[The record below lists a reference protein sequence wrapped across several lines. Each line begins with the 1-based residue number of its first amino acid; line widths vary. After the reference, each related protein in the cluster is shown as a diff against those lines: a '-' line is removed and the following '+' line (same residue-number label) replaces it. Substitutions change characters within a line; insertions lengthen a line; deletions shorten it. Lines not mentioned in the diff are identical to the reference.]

1 MNINKAITILNERPR
16 LIVIINFLLI
26 AVILVAGYQSLKATE
41 EATFNEFNQRQLV
54 MARGA
59 VGGIELYFRNLSEA
73 MHAMARMDGVL
84 GFDEITTRHVL
95 ALEIH
100 ELERLGVTDIG
111 VLDADGVLRFSAR
124 APHLEGSDFSQR
136 RYYLEAKEM
145 NSAEN
150 YMIQFIDS
158 KPVEADQ
165 AGMVLVVPMFA
176 VRAEKNQP
184 SAFGRFAGVTFCSLD
199 LDYLI
204 DKLVAPVKPTGGGH
218 AFLIDEESKVLWE
231 PDSSFFRKNL
241 LQEAEGFPSFQQ
253 ILERMTAGE
262 TGTAQY
268 SYYQF
273 DYSTGRYSQDK
284 EEKLMA
290 YMPAR
295 LGAQQWALGLWAPK
309 KDATRLIRSAYVK
322 HLLLVALVTISILL
336 GCSYALA
343 MSFRYNK
350 TLEGNVEVKTREFQE
365 SHRRLLTVMD
375 SMDAAVYVADVETY
389 EILYGNKYVRDLYG
403 EVVGK
408 TCWQVLQEGQSGP
421 CDFCAKDRVLTP
433 DGEPAGVNVR
443 EYQKEATGT
452 WYEVRN
458 RAIRWV
464 DGRTVVLQIAAD
476 VTDRKQTERDLE
488 RAHSEM
494 ETFCSLLKQIS
505 SQRTLNGVGALLM
518 KAVQNIVGSQY
529 TLLHIFNSERN
540 LVFTLT
546 EAGISTVEEPELISA
561 AQSILE
567 GLDGMT
573 IAPENKFNPP
583 LVPDFF
589 PSGRQTIIPL
599 QSRNQ
604 LEGAFVIACQADCLC
619 DEKAL
624 EMVSL
629 VLDYASE
636 TIAKAVS
643 YEEEIR
649 DLEKRVEST
658 AEFSGLIGKDF
669 KMQVIYKLIEDI
681 APTDATV
688 LIEGESGTGK
698 EVVARAIH
706 RRSPRHNKPF
716 VVINCSAYPATLL
729 ESELFGHER
738 GAFTGAIRQK
748 IGRFEQAHG
757 GTVFLDEIGEIAPS
771 AQIKLLRVIQSH
783 RFERLGGEKTLSVDV
798 RLIAATNK
806 DLLQEVKDGHFRED
820 LYYRLNVI
828 PINLPELKER
838 PNDIPLLARHFLGRF
853 AKEQNKEI
861 QGFTSEAMRLLL
873 DYNWPGNVRELEN
886 SIEHATV
893 LAKGDRVE
901 ASDLPAI
908 VQTQGAHTLG
918 DRLPTIEEHERNLL
932 LETLEQCGWV
942 KKEAAQHLGISR
954 TALYDKLKRYQITKP
969 TTH

>member
-1 MNINKAITILNERPR
+1 MNISKTITVLNERPW
-16 LIVIINFLLI
+16 LIAIISFLLV
-26 AVILVAGYQSLKATE
+26 AVILIAGYQSFKATE
-41 EATFNEFNQRQLV
+41 QATFKEFNQRQLV

-100 ELERLGVTDIG
+100 ELERLGVKDIG

-136 RYYLEAKEM
+136 SYYLEAKEM
-145 NSAEN
+145 KSAEN
-150 YMIQFIDS
+150 YVIQLIDS
-158 KPVEADQ
+158 KPVEAGQ
-165 AGMVLVVPMFA
+165 AGMVVVVPMFA
-176 VRAEKNQP
+176 ARADKNQP
-184 SAFGRFAGVTFCSLD
+184 SALGRFAGVTFCSLD

-204 DKLVAPVKPTGGGH
+204 DKLVAPVKPTGGGY
-218 AFLIDEESKVLWE
+218 AFLIDDESKVLWE
-231 PDSSFFRKNL
+231 PDNSLFRKNL

-253 ILERMTAGE
+253 ILERMIAGD

-268 SYYQF
+268 SYYRF

-309 KDATRLIRSAYVK
+309 KDATRLIRSAYAK

-350 TLEGNVEVKTREFQE
+350 TLEGNVEVKTKEFQE

-408 TCWQVLQEGQSGP
+408 TCWQVLQDGQSGP
-421 CDFCAKDRVLTP
+421 CDFCAKDRLLTS

-443 EYQKEATGT
+443 EYQKEDTGT

-476 VTDRKQTERDLE
+476 VTDRKQTEKDLE

-494 ETFCSLLKQIS
+494 ETFCSLLKQIG
-505 SQRTLNGVGALLM
+505 SQRTLNGVAALLM

-546 EAGISTVEEPELISA
+546 EAGISTVEELELISA
-561 AQSILE
+561 IQTILE
-567 GLDGMT
+567 SLDGMT

-589 PSGRQTIIPL
+589 PAGRQTIIPL

-604 LEGAFVIACQADCLC
+604 LDGAFVIACQVDCLC
-619 DEKAL
+619 GEKAL
-624 EMVSL
+624 EMVAL

-688 LIEGESGTGK
+688 LIEGESGSGK

-706 RRSPRHNKPF
+706 RRSPRHSKPF

-729 ESELFGHER
+729 ESELFGHEK
-738 GAFTGAIRQK
+738 GAFTGAIRKK

-798 RLIAATNK
+798 RIIAATNK

-828 PINLPELKER
+828 PINLPALKER

-853 AKEQNKEI
+853 AKEQDKEI

-873 DYNWPGNVRELEN
+873 DYDWPGNVRELEN

-901 ASDLPAI
+901 ALDLPAT
-908 VQTQGAHTLG
+908 VQTKGAHTLG

>member
-1 MNINKAITILNERPR
+1 MSINRAITVLNERPWF
-16 LIVIINFLLI
+16 IAISGVLLV
-26 AVILVAGYQSLKATE
+26 AVILLLGHQSFKATE
-41 EATFNEFNQRQLV
+41 QATFNEFNRRQLV

-59 VGGIELYFRNLSEA
+59 VGGIELYFRTLSEA
-73 MHAMARMDGVL
+73 MHAMARMDGVVR
-84 GFDEITTRHVL
+84 FDEITTRHVL

-100 ELERLGVTDIG
+100 ELERLGVKDIG
-111 VLDADGVLRFSAR
+111 LLDAHGVLRFSAR
-124 APHLEGSDFSQR
+124 APHLEGGDLSQR
-136 RYYLEAKEM
+136 SYYLEAKEM
-145 NSAEN
+145 TSAEN

-158 KPVEADQ
+158 RPVETGQ
-165 AGMVLVVPMFA
+165 AGMVVAVPMFA
-176 VRAEKNQP
+176 AQADKGHP
-184 SAFGRFAGVTFCSLD
+184 SSFGRFAGVTFCSLD

-204 DKLVAPVKPTGGGH
+204 DKLVAPVKSTEGGH
-218 AFLIDEESKVLWE
+218 AFLIDNESKVLWE
-231 PDSSFFRKNL
+231 PDSSLFRKNF
-241 LQEAEGFPSFQQ
+241 LQEVEGFPSFQQ
-253 ILERMTAGE
+253 ILERMTAGD

-268 SYYQF
+268 SYYRF
-273 DYSTGRYSQDK
+273 DYSTGKYSQDK

-295 LGAQQWALGLWAPK
+295 LGAQLWALGLWAPK

-322 HLLLVALVTISILL
+322 HLLLVALVSISILL

-350 TLEGNVEVKTREFQE
+350 TLEGNVEIKTREFQE

-375 SMDAAVYVADVETY
+375 SLDAAVYVADVETY

-403 EVVGK
+403 EVVGR
-408 TCWQVLQEGQSGP
+408 TCWQVLQDGQSGP
-421 CDFCAKDRVLTP
+421 CDFCTKERLLTP

-443 EYQKEATGT
+443 EVQKKVTGK
-452 WYEVRN
+452 WYEVRD

-464 DGRTVVLQIAAD
+464 DGRKVVLQIAAD
-476 VTDRKQTERDLE
+476 VTERKQTEKDLE

-494 ETFCSLLKQIS
+494 ETFCSILKQIG
-505 SQRTLNGVGALLM
+505 SQRTLNGVAALLM

-540 LVFTLT
+540 LVFTLM
-546 EAGISTVEEPELISA
+546 EAGISTIEDPELISA
-561 AQSILE
+561 AQTILE
-567 GLDGMT
+567 GMDGMT
-573 IAPENKFNPP
+573 VAPKNKFNPP
-583 LVPDFF
+583 LVPDYF
-589 PSGRQTIIPL
+589 PTGRQTIIPL
-599 QSRNQ
+599 LPRNQ
-604 LEGAFVIACQADCLC
+604 LEGAFVIACQSDCLC

-636 TIAKAVS
+636 TITKAVS

-698 EVVARAIH
+698 ELVARAIH

-729 ESELFGHER
+729 ESELFGHEK

-783 RFERLGGEKTLSVDV
+783 RFERLGGEKTLAVDV
-798 RLIAATNK
+798 RIVAATNK

-828 PINLPELKER
+828 PINLPPLKER
-838 PNDIPLLARHFLGRF
+838 PNDVPLLARYFLSRF
-853 AKEQNKEI
+853 AKEQDKEI
-861 QGFTSEAMRLLL
+861 QGFISEAMRLLL
-873 DYNWPGNVRELEN
+873 DYTWPGNVRELEN

-893 LAKGDRVE
+893 LAKGGRIE

-908 VQTQGAHTLG
+908 VQTQTGHTLT
-918 DRLPTIEEHERNLL
+918 DRLPTIEEQERNLL

-954 TALYDKLKRYQITKP
+954 TALYDKLKRYQISKP

>member
-1 MNINKAITILNERPR
+1 MNINKIITALNERPR
-16 LIVIINFLLI
+16 LIVIINLL
-26 AVILVAGYQSLKATE
+26 LVAGVLIAGYQSFKATE
-41 EATFNEFNQRQLV
+41 QATFKEFNRRQLV

-59 VGGIELYFRNLSEA
+59 VGGIELYFRNLAEA

-84 GFDEITTRHVL
+84 GFDEITNRHVL

-100 ELERLGVTDIG
+100 ELERLGVKDIG
-111 VLDADGVLRFSAR
+111 VLDANGVLRFSAR
-124 APHLEGSDFSQR
+124 APHSEGDDLSQR
-136 RYYLEAKEM
+136 RYYLETKEM
-145 NSAEN
+145 TSSEN
-150 YMIQFIDS
+150 YLIQFIES
-158 KPVEADQ
+158 KPVAKGQE
-165 AGMVLVVPMFA
+165 GMVVAVPMFGA
-176 VRAEKNQP
+176 QP
-184 SAFGRFAGVTFCSLD
+184 DKSHPSSSGRFAGVAFCSLD

-204 DKLVAPVKPTGGGH
+204 DKLVAPVKSTGGGH
-218 AFLIDEESKVLWE
+218 AFLIDDGSKVLWE
-231 PDSSFFRKNL
+231 PDSSLFRKNL
-241 LQEAEGFPSFQQ
+241 LQEVEGFPSFQR
-253 ILERMTAGE
+253 ILERMTAGD

-268 SYYQF
+268 SYYRF
-273 DYSTGRYSQDK
+273 DYSTGKYSKDR

-290 YMPAR
+290 YMPIR
-295 LGAQQWALGLWAPK
+295 LGTQLWALGVWAPK
-309 KDATRLIRSAYVK
+309 KDATRLIRSAFVK

-350 TLEGNVEVKTREFQE
+350 TLEGNVEVKTKEFQE

-375 SMDAAVYVADVETY
+375 SLGAAVYVADVETY
-389 EILYGNKYVRDLYG
+389 EILYGNKYVRDLFG
-403 EVVGK
+403 DVVGK
-408 TCWQVLQEGQSGP
+408 ICWQVLQEGQSGP
-421 CDFCAKDRVLTP
+421 CDFCTKERLLTP

-443 EYQKEATGT
+443 EFQKKDTGK
-452 WYEVRN
+452 WYEVRD

-476 VTDRKQTERDLE
+476 VTDRKQAEKDLQ

-494 ETFCSLLKQIS
+494 ETFCSILKQIG
-505 SQRTLNGVGALLM
+505 SQRTLNGVAALLM

-529 TLLHIFNSERN
+529 MLLHVFNSERN
-540 LVFTLT
+540 MVFTLM
-546 EAGISTVEEPELISA
+546 EAGISTIEDPELITA
-561 AQSILE
+561 AQTILE

-573 IAPENKFNPP
+573 VAPKNKFNPP
-583 LVPDFF
+583 LIPDYF
-589 PSGRQTIIPL
+589 PTGRQTIIPL
-599 QSRNQ
+599 QPRNQ
-604 LEGAFVIACQADCLC
+604 LEGAVVIACQTGCLC

-629 VLDYASE
+629 VLEYASE
-636 TIAKAVS
+636 TIRKAVS

-706 RRSPRHNKPF
+706 RRNPRRNKPF

-729 ESELFGHER
+729 ESELFGHEK

-771 AQIKLLRVIQSH
+771 AQIKLLRVIQSQ
-783 RFERLGGEKTLSVDV
+783 RFERLGGEKTLAVDV
-798 RLIAATNK
+798 RILAATNK
-806 DLLQEVKDGHFRED
+806 DLLQEVQHGHFRED

-828 PINLPELKER
+828 PIHLPPLRER
-838 PNDIPLLARHFLGRF
+838 RNDTLLLARHFLSRF
-853 AKEQNKEI
+853 AKEQDKEI

-893 LAKGDRVE
+893 LAKGGRIE
-901 ASDLPAI
+901 ASDLPAM
-908 VQTQGAHTLG
+908 VQTQAGHTLT
-918 DRLPTIEEHERNLL
+918 DKLPTIEEHEKNLL

>member
-1 MNINKAITILNERPR
+1 MSVNKVITILNERPR
-16 LIVIINFLLI
+16 LIVIINLLLV

-59 VGGIELYFRNLSEA
+59 VGGIELYFRTLSEA
-73 MHAMARMDGVL
+73 MHAMARMDGVV

-100 ELERLGVTDIG
+100 ELERLGVKDIG

-124 APHLEGSDFSQR
+124 APHLEGGDFSQQS
-136 RYYLEAKEM
+136 YYLRAKEM
-145 NSAEN
+145 NSVEN
-150 YMIQFIDS
+150 YMIQLIDS
-158 KPVEADQ
+158 KPFETAQ
-165 AGMVLVVPMFA
+165 AGMVVAVPMFTA
-176 VRAEKNQP
+176 RGNKSQP
-184 SAFGRFAGVTFCSLD
+184 SSLVRFAGVTFCSLD

-218 AFLIDEESKVLWE
+218 AFLIDDESKVLWE
-231 PDSSFFRKNL
+231 PDSSLFRKNL
-241 LQEAEGFPSFQQ
+241 VKEAEGFPSFRQ

-268 SYYQF
+268 SYYRF

-309 KDATRLIRSAYVK
+309 KDATKLIRSAYVK
-322 HLLLVALVTISILL
+322 HLLLIAFVTIAILL

-343 MSFRYNK
+343 LSFRYNK

-375 SMDAAVYVADVETY
+375 SLDAAVYVADVETY

-403 EVVGK
+403 EVVGE
-408 TCWQVLQEGQSGP
+408 TCWQVLQDGQSGP
-421 CDFCAKDRVLTP
+421 CNFCTKERLLTP

-443 EYQKEATGT
+443 EYRKEDTGT

-476 VTDRKQTERDLE
+476 VTDRKQTEKDLE

-494 ETFCSLLKQIS
+494 ATFCSLLKQIG
-505 SQRTLNGVGALLM
+505 SQRTLNGVAALLM

-546 EAGISTVEEPELISA
+546 EAGISTVEEPELIST
-561 AQSILE
+561 AQTILE
-567 GLDGMT
+567 GVDGMT
-573 IAPENKFNPP
+573 ISPDNKFNPP

-589 PSGRQTIIPL
+589 PTGRQTIIPL
-599 QSRNQ
+599 QPRNQ
-604 LEGAFVIACQADCLC
+604 LEGACVIACQSDCLC

-629 VLDYASE
+629 VLDYAAE
-636 TIAKAVS
+636 TIAKAVA

-649 DLEKRVEST
+649 DLEKRVENT

-729 ESELFGHER
+729 ESELFGHEK

-783 RFERLGGEKTLSVDV
+783 RFERLGGEKTLAVDV
-798 RLIAATNK
+798 RIIAATNK

-838 PNDIPLLARHFLGRF
+838 PNDIPLLARHFLSRF
-853 AKEQNKEI
+853 AKEQDKEI
-861 QGFTSEAMRLLL
+861 KGFTSEAMRLLL

-893 LAKGDRVE
+893 LAKGDRIE
-901 ASDLPAI
+901 TSDLPAI
-908 VQTQGAHTLG
+908 VQTEGGRTLT
-918 DRLPTIEEHERNLL
+918 DKLPTIEEHERNLL

-954 TALYDKLKRYQITKP
+954 TALYDKLKRYQISKP

>member
-1 MNINKAITILNERPR
+1 MSVNKVITILNERPR
-16 LIVIINFLLI
+16 LIVIINLLLVT
-26 AVILVAGYQSLKATE
+26 VIFVAGYQSLKATE

-59 VGGIELYFRNLSEA
+59 VGGIELYFRTLSEA
-73 MHAMARMDGVL
+73 MHAMARMDGVV

-100 ELERLGVTDIG
+100 ELERLGVKDIG

-124 APHLEGSDFSQR
+124 APHLEGGDFSQQS
-136 RYYLEAKEM
+136 YYLRAKEM
-145 NSAEN
+145 NSVEN
-150 YMIQFIDS
+150 YMIQLIDS
-158 KPVEADQ
+158 KPFETAQ
-165 AGMVLVVPMFA
+165 AGMVVAVPMFTA
-176 VRAEKNQP
+176 RGNKSQP
-184 SAFGRFAGVTFCSLD
+184 SSLVRFAGVTFCSLD

-218 AFLIDEESKVLWE
+218 AFLIDDESKVLWE
-231 PDSSFFRKNL
+231 PDSSLFRKNL
-241 LQEAEGFPSFQQ
+241 VKEAEGFPSFRQ

-268 SYYQF
+268 SYYRF

-309 KDATRLIRSAYVK
+309 KDATKLIRSAYVK
-322 HLLLVALVTISILL
+322 HLLLIAFVTIAILL

-343 MSFRYNK
+343 LSFRYNK

-375 SMDAAVYVADVETY
+375 SLDAAVYVADVETY

-403 EVVGK
+403 EVVGE
-408 TCWQVLQEGQSGP
+408 TCWQVLQDGQSGP
-421 CDFCAKDRVLTP
+421 CNFCTKERLLTP

-443 EYQKEATGT
+443 EYRKEDTGT

-476 VTDRKQTERDLE
+476 VTDRKQTEKDLE

-494 ETFCSLLKQIS
+494 ATFCSLLKQIG
-505 SQRTLNGVGALLM
+505 SQRTLNGVAALLM

-546 EAGISTVEEPELISA
+546 EAGISTVEEPELIST
-561 AQSILE
+561 AQTILE
-567 GLDGMT
+567 GVDGMT
-573 IAPENKFNPP
+573 ISPDNKFNPP

-589 PSGRQTIIPL
+589 PTGRQTIIPL
-599 QSRNQ
+599 QPRNQ
-604 LEGAFVIACQADCLC
+604 LEGACVIACQSDCLC

-629 VLDYASE
+629 VLDYAAE
-636 TIAKAVS
+636 TIAKAVA

-649 DLEKRVEST
+649 DLEKRVENT

-729 ESELFGHER
+729 ESELFGHEK

-783 RFERLGGEKTLSVDV
+783 RFERLGGEKTLAVDV
-798 RLIAATNK
+798 RIIAATNK

-838 PNDIPLLARHFLGRF
+838 PNDIPLLARHFLSRF
-853 AKEQNKEI
+853 AKEQDKEI
-861 QGFTSEAMRLLL
+861 KGFTSEAMRLLL

-893 LAKGDRVE
+893 LAKGDRIE
-901 ASDLPAI
+901 TSDLPAI
-908 VQTQGAHTLG
+908 VQTEGGRTLT
-918 DRLPTIEEHERNLL
+918 DKLPTIEEHERNLL

-954 TALYDKLKRYQITKP
+954 TALYDKLKRYQISKP

>member
-1 MNINKAITILNERPR
+1 
-16 LIVIINFLLI
+16 
-26 AVILVAGYQSLKATE
+26 
-41 EATFNEFNQRQLV
+41 
-54 MARGA
+54 
-59 VGGIELYFRNLSEA
+59 
-73 MHAMARMDGVL
+73 
-84 GFDEITTRHVL
+84 
-95 ALEIH
+95 
-100 ELERLGVTDIG
+100 
-111 VLDADGVLRFSAR
+111 
-124 APHLEGSDFSQR
+124 
-136 RYYLEAKEM
+136 
-145 NSAEN
+145 
-150 YMIQFIDS
+150 
-158 KPVEADQ
+158 
-165 AGMVLVVPMFA
+165 
-176 VRAEKNQP
+176 
-184 SAFGRFAGVTFCSLD
+184 
-199 LDYLI
+199 
-204 DKLVAPVKPTGGGH
+204 
-218 AFLIDEESKVLWE
+218 
-231 PDSSFFRKNL
+231 
-241 LQEAEGFPSFQQ
+241 
-253 ILERMTAGE
+253 
-262 TGTAQY
+262 
-268 SYYQF
+268 
-273 DYSTGRYSQDK
+273 
-284 EEKLMA
+284 
-290 YMPAR
+290 
-295 LGAQQWALGLWAPK
+295 
-309 KDATRLIRSAYVK
+309 
-322 HLLLVALVTISILL
+322 
-336 GCSYALA
+336 
-343 MSFRYNK
+343 
-350 TLEGNVEVKTREFQE
+350 
-365 SHRRLLTVMD
+365 MD

-403 EVVGK
+403 EVVGN
-408 TCWQVLQEGQSGP
+408 TCWQVLQDGQSGP
-421 CDFCAKDRVLTP
+421 CAFCTKERLLTP

-443 EYQKEATGT
+443 EFQKKDTGK

-476 VTDRKQTERDLE
+476 VTDRKQTEKDLE

-494 ETFCSLLKQIS
+494 QTFCSILKQIGT
-505 SQRTLNGVGALLM
+505 QRTLNGVAVLLM

-540 LVFTLT
+540 LVFTLM
-546 EAGISTVEEPELISA
+546 EAGISTIEDPAMIA
-561 AQSILE
+561 RAQTVLE

-589 PSGRQTIIPL
+589 PTGRQTIMPL
-599 QSRNQ
+599 QPRNQ
-604 LEGAFVIACQADCLC
+604 LEGAFVIACQSDCLC

-636 TIAKAVS
+636 TIARAVS

-783 RFERLGGEKTLSVDV
+783 RFERLGGEKTLAVDV
-798 RLIAATNK
+798 RIIAATNK

-838 PNDIPLLARHFLGRF
+838 PNDIPLLARYFLSRF
-853 AKEQNKEI
+853 AKEQDKEI

-873 DYNWPGNVRELEN
+873 DYDWPGNVRELEN

-893 LAKGDRVE
+893 LAKGDRIE
-901 ASDLPAI
+901 ATDLPAI
-908 VQTQGAHTLG
+908 VQTQAGRTLT
-918 DRLPTIEEHERNLL
+918 DKLPTIEEHERNLL

-954 TALYDKLKRYQITKP
+954 TALYDKLKRYQISKP

>member
-1 MNINKAITILNERPR
+1 
-16 LIVIINFLLI
+16 
-26 AVILVAGYQSLKATE
+26 
-41 EATFNEFNQRQLV
+41 
-54 MARGA
+54 
-59 VGGIELYFRNLSEA
+59 
-73 MHAMARMDGVL
+73 
-84 GFDEITTRHVL
+84 
-95 ALEIH
+95 
-100 ELERLGVTDIG
+100 
-111 VLDADGVLRFSAR
+111 
-124 APHLEGSDFSQR
+124 
-136 RYYLEAKEM
+136 
-145 NSAEN
+145 
-150 YMIQFIDS
+150 
-158 KPVEADQ
+158 
-165 AGMVLVVPMFA
+165 
-176 VRAEKNQP
+176 
-184 SAFGRFAGVTFCSLD
+184 
-199 LDYLI
+199 
-204 DKLVAPVKPTGGGH
+204 
-218 AFLIDEESKVLWE
+218 
-231 PDSSFFRKNL
+231 
-241 LQEAEGFPSFQQ
+241 
-253 ILERMTAGE
+253 
-262 TGTAQY
+262 
-268 SYYQF
+268 
-273 DYSTGRYSQDK
+273 
-284 EEKLMA
+284 
-290 YMPAR
+290 
-295 LGAQQWALGLWAPK
+295 
-309 KDATRLIRSAYVK
+309 
-322 HLLLVALVTISILL
+322 
-336 GCSYALA
+336 
-343 MSFRYNK
+343 
-350 TLEGNVEVKTREFQE
+350 
-365 SHRRLLTVMD
+365 
-375 SMDAAVYVADVETY
+375 VETY

-403 EVVGK
+403 EVVGE
-408 TCWQVLQEGQSGP
+408 TCWQVLQDGQTGP
-421 CDFCAKDRVLTP
+421 CTFCTKERLLTS
-433 DGEPAGVNVR
+433 DGKPAGVNVR
-443 EYQKEATGT
+443 EFQKKDTGT

-476 VTDRKQTERDLE
+476 VTDRKQTEKDLE

-494 ETFCSLLKQIS
+494 ETFCSILKQIG
-505 SQRTLNGVGALLM
+505 SQRTLNGVAALLM

-540 LVFTLT
+540 LVFTLM
-546 EAGISTVEEPELISA
+546 EAGISTIEDPEMIST
-561 AQSILE
+561 AQTVLE

-573 IAPENKFNPP
+573 IAPKNKFNPP

-589 PSGRQTIIPL
+589 PTGRQTIIPL
-599 QSRNQ
+599 LPRNQ
-604 LEGAFVIACQADCLC
+604 LEGAFVIACQSDCLC

-629 VLDYASE
+629 VLDYAAE

-698 EVVARAIH
+698 EVVAQAIH

-729 ESELFGHER
+729 ESELFGHEK

-757 GTVFLDEIGEIAPS
+757 GAVFLDEIGEIAPS

-783 RFERLGGEKTLSVDV
+783 RFERLGGEKTLAVDV
-798 RLIAATNK
+798 RIIAATNK

-828 PINLPELKER
+828 PINLPPLKER
-838 PNDIPLLARHFLGRF
+838 PNDIPLLARYFLSRF
-853 AKEQNKEI
+853 AKEQDKEI

-873 DYNWPGNVRELEN
+873 DYDWPGNVRELEN

-893 LAKGDRVE
+893 LTKGGRIE

-908 VQTQGAHTLG
+908 VQTQAGH
-918 DRLPTIEEHERNLL
+918 
-932 LETLEQCGWV
+932 CGWV

-954 TALYDKLKRYQITKP
+954 TALYDKLKRYQISKP

>member
-1 MNINKAITILNERPR
+1 MSVNKAITILNERPR
-16 LIVIINFLLI
+16 LIVIINLLLV
-26 AVILVAGYQSLKATE
+26 AVIFVAGYQSLKATE

-59 VGGIELYFRNLSEA
+59 VGGIELYFRTLSEA
-73 MHAMARMDGVL
+73 MHAMARMDGVV

-100 ELERLGVTDIG
+100 ELERLGVKDIG

-124 APHLEGSDFSQR
+124 APHLEGGDFSQQS
-136 RYYLEAKEM
+136 YYLRAKEM
-145 NSAEN
+145 NSVEN
-150 YMIQFIDS
+150 YMIQLIDS
-158 KPVEADQ
+158 KPFETAQ
-165 AGMVLVVPMFA
+165 AGMVVAVPMFTA
-176 VRAEKNQP
+176 RGNKSHP
-184 SAFGRFAGVTFCSLD
+184 SSLVRFAGVTFCSLD

-218 AFLIDEESKVLWE
+218 AFLIDDESKVLWE
-231 PDSSFFRKNL
+231 PDSSLFRKNL
-241 LQEAEGFPSFQQ
+241 VQEAEGFPSFQQ

-268 SYYQF
+268 SDYRF

-295 LGAQQWALGLWAPK
+295 LGAQQWVLGLWAPK
-309 KDATRLIRSAYVK
+309 KDATKLIRSAYVK
-322 HLLLVALVTISILL
+322 HLLLIAFVTIAILL

-343 MSFRYNK
+343 LSFRYNK

-375 SMDAAVYVADVETY
+375 SLDAAVYVADVETH
-389 EILYGNKYVRDLYG
+389 EILYGNKYFRDLYG
-403 EVVGK
+403 EVVGE
-408 TCWQVLQEGQSGP
+408 TCWQVLQDGQSGP
-421 CDFCAKDRVLTP
+421 CNFCTKDRLLTP

-443 EYQKEATGT
+443 EYRKEDTGA

-464 DGRTVVLQIAAD
+464 DGCMVVLQIAAD
-476 VTDRKQTERDLE
+476 VTDCKQTEKDLE

-494 ETFCSLLKQIS
+494 ATFCSLLKQIG
-505 SQRTLNGVGALLM
+505 SQRTLNGVAALLM

-546 EAGISTVEEPELISA
+546 EAGISSVEEPELIST
-561 AQSILE
+561 AQTILE

-573 IAPENKFNPP
+573 IAPNNKFNPP

-589 PSGRQTIIPL
+589 PTGRQTIIPL

-604 LEGAFVIACQADCLC
+604 LEGACVIACQSDCLC
-619 DEKAL
+619 DDKAL

-629 VLDYASE
+629 VLDYAAE
-636 TIAKAVS
+636 TIAKAVA

-729 ESELFGHER
+729 ESELFGHEK

-783 RFERLGGEKTLSVDV
+783 RFERLGGEKTLAVDV
-798 RLIAATNK
+798 RIIAATNK

-828 PINLPELKER
+828 PVNLPELKER
-838 PNDIPLLARHFLGRF
+838 PNDIPLLARHFLSRF
-853 AKEQNKEI
+853 AKEQDKEI
-861 QGFTSEAMRLLL
+861 KGFTSEAMRLLL
-873 DYNWPGNVRELEN
+873 DYDWPGNVRELEN

-893 LAKGDRVE
+893 LAKGDRIE
-901 ASDLPAI
+901 TSELPAI
-908 VQTQGAHTLG
+908 VQTEGGRTLT
-918 DRLPTIEEHERNLL
+918 DKLPTIEEHERNLL

>member
-1 MNINKAITILNERPR
+1 MNINKTITFLNERPW
-16 LIVIINFLLI
+16 LIALINLLLV
-26 AVILVAGYQSLKATE
+26 AVILVAGYQSFKATE
-41 EATFNEFNQRQLV
+41 QATLKEFNQRQLV
-54 MARGA
+54 MAKGA
-59 VGGIELYFRNLSEA
+59 VGGIELYFRNLAEA

-84 GFDEITTRHVL
+84 RFDEITTRHVL

-100 ELERLGVTDIG
+100 ELERLGVKDIG
-111 VLDADGVLRFSAR
+111 VLDANGVLRFSAS
-124 APHLEGSDFSQR
+124 APEAEGADFSQR

-145 NSAEN
+145 TSSEN
-150 YMIQFIDS
+150 YLIRFIDS
-158 KPVEADQ
+158 KPVEAEQ
-165 AGMVLVVPMFA
+165 AAMLVAVPMFVSRPGNSHA
-176 VRAEKNQP
+176 
-184 SAFGRFAGVTFCSLD
+184 SSGRFAGVAFCSLD

-204 DKLVAPVKPTGGGH
+204 DKLLAPVKSTGGGH
-218 AFLIDEESKVLWE
+218 AFLIDEGYKVLWE
-231 PDSSFFRKNL
+231 PDNALFRKNL
-241 LQEAEGFPSFQQ
+241 LQVAEGFPSFQQ
-253 ILERMTAGE
+253 ILQKMTDGG
-262 TGTAQY
+262 TGTAEY
-268 SYYQF
+268 SFYRF
-273 DYSTGRYSQDK
+273 DYSTGQYSTDK

-290 YMPAR
+290 YMPVR
-295 LGAQQWALGLWAPK
+295 LGPQMWALGVWAPK
-309 KDATRLIRSAYVK
+309 KDATRSIRSAYVK
-322 HLLLVALVTISILL
+322 HLLLVALVTLSILL
-336 GCSYALA
+336 GCSYAVA

-350 TLEGNVEVKTREFQE
+350 TLRTQVEVKTKDFQE
-365 SHRRLLTVMD
+365 SHHRLLTVLD
-375 SMDAAVYVADVETY
+375 SLDAAVYVADVETY
-389 EILYGNKYVRDLYG
+389 EILYGNKYVRDLFG
-403 EVVGK
+403 DVEGK
-408 TCWQVLQEGQSGP
+408 ICWQVMQDGQSGP
-421 CDFCAKDRVLTP
+421 CDFCTKEGLLTP

-443 EYQKEATGT
+443 EFQKEVTGK
-452 WYEVRN
+452 WYEVRD

-476 VTDRKQTERDLE
+476 VTDRKQTEEDLE

-494 ETFCSLLKQIS
+494 DTFCNMLKQIGS
-505 SQRTLNGVGALLM
+505 YRTLNGVGSLLM

-540 LVFTLT
+540 MLFTLM
-546 EAGISTVEEPELISA
+546 EAGISTNEDPELIA
-561 AQSILE
+561 TARTILAD
-567 GLDGMT
+567 LDGMT
-573 IAPENKFNPP
+573 IAPKSKFNPP
-583 LVPDFF
+583 LIPDYF
-589 PSGRQTIIPL
+589 PAARQTIIPL
-599 QSRNQ
+599 RIQDQ
-604 LEGAFVIACQADCLC
+604 LEGAFVITCESDCLC

-629 VLDYASE
+629 VLGYASE
-636 TIAKAVS
+636 TIKKAVA

-658 AEFSGLIGKDF
+658 AEFSGLIGKDP

-698 EVVARAIH
+698 ELVARAIH
-706 RRSPRHNKPF
+706 RRSPRHSKPF
-716 VVINCSAYPATLL
+716 IVINCSAYPTTLL
-729 ESELFGHER
+729 ESELFGHEK

-771 AQIKLLRVIQSH
+771 AQIKLLRVIQSQ

-798 RLIAATNK
+798 HILAATNK
-806 DLLQEVKDGHFRED
+806 DLLQEVKNGNFRED

-828 PINLPELKER
+828 PIHLPALRER
-838 PNDIPLLARHFLGRF
+838 RNDIPLLARHFLSRF
-853 AKEQNKEI
+853 VKEQDKDI

-908 VQTQGAHTLG
+908 VQTEGSHTLA
-918 DRLPTIEEHERNLL
+918 DRLPTIEEQEKNLL
-932 LETLEQCGWV
+932 LETLEKCGWV

-954 TALYDKLKRYQITKP
+954 TALYDKLKRYQISKP

>member
-1 MNINKAITILNERPR
+1 MSVNKAITVLNERPW
-16 LIVIINFLLI
+16 LIVIINLLLVV
-26 AVILVAGYQSLKATE
+26 VILVAGYQSFKATE
-41 EATFNEFNQRQLV
+41 QATFNEFNQRQLV
-54 MARGA
+54 MAKGA

-100 ELERLGVTDIG
+100 ELERLGVKDIG

-124 APHLEGSDFSQR
+124 ASHLEGGDFSQR

-145 NSAEN
+145 TSAEN

-158 KPVEADQ
+158 KPVETGQ
-165 AGMVLVVPMFA
+165 AGMVVAVPMLTA
-176 VRAEKNQP
+176 RADKGQP
-184 SAFGRFAGVTFCSLD
+184 SSFGRFAGVTFCSLD

-218 AFLIDEESKVLWE
+218 AFLIDDESKVLWE
-231 PDSSFFRKNL
+231 PDNSLFRKNL

-253 ILERMTAGE
+253 ILERMTAGD

-268 SYYQF
+268 SYYRF
-273 DYSTGRYSQDK
+273 DYSTGRYSQEK

-322 HLLLVALVTISILL
+322 HLLLAALVTISILL

-365 SHRRLLTVMD
+365 SHRRLLAVMD

-403 EVVGK
+403 EVVGN
-408 TCWQVLQEGQSGP
+408 TCWQVLQDGQSGP
-421 CDFCAKDRVLTP
+421 CDFCTKERLLTP

-443 EYQKEATGT
+443 EYQKEDTGT

-476 VTDRKQTERDLE
+476 VTDRKQTEKDLE

-494 ETFCSLLKQIS
+494 QTFCSLLKQIG

-546 EAGISTVEEPELISA
+546 EAGISTVEEPELIAA
-561 AQSILE
+561 AQTVLE
-567 GLDGMT
+567 ELDGMT

-589 PSGRQTIIPL
+589 PTGRQTIMPL

-604 LEGAFVIACQADCLC
+604 LEGAFVIACQSDCLC

-629 VLDYASE
+629 VLDYAAE
-636 TIAKAVS
+636 TIAKAVA

-729 ESELFGHER
+729 ESELFGHEK

-783 RFERLGGEKTLSVDV
+783 RFERLGGEKTLAVDV
-798 RLIAATNK
+798 RIIAATNK

-838 PNDIPLLARHFLGRF
+838 PNDIPLLARYFLSRF
-853 AKEQNKEI
+853 AKEQDKEI

-873 DYNWPGNVRELEN
+873 DYDWPGNVRELEN

-893 LAKGDRVE
+893 LAKTGRIE
-901 ASDLPAI
+901 ATDLPAI
-908 VQTQGAHTLG
+908 VQTQAGRTLT
-918 DRLPTIEEHERNLL
+918 DKLPTIEEHERNLL

-954 TALYDKLKRYQITKP
+954 TALYDKLKRYQISKP

>member
-1 MNINKAITILNERPR
+1 MSVNKAITALNERPW
-16 LIVIINFLLI
+16 LIAIINLLLV

-41 EATFNEFNQRQLV
+41 QATFNEFNQRQLV

-73 MHAMARMDGVL
+73 MHAMARMEGVL

-100 ELERLGVTDIG
+100 ELERLGVKDIG
-111 VLDADGVLRFSAR
+111 VLDANGVLRFSAR
-124 APHLEGSDFSQR
+124 APHLEGGDFSQR
-136 RYYLEAKEM
+136 SYYLEAKEI

-150 YMIQFIDS
+150 YVIQFIDS
-158 KPVEADQ
+158 KPVEAGQ
-165 AGMVLVVPMFA
+165 AGMVVAVPMFA
-176 VRAEKNQP
+176 ARADKSQP
-184 SAFGRFAGVTFCSLD
+184 SAFGRFSGITFCSLD

-218 AFLIDEESKVLWE
+218 AFLIDDESKVLWE
-231 PDSSFFRKNL
+231 PDSSLFRKNL

-253 ILERMTAGE
+253 ILERMTAGD

-268 SYYQF
+268 SYYRF
-273 DYSTGRYSQDK
+273 DYSTGRYSQDR

-322 HLLLVALVTISILL
+322 HLLLVALITISILL

-350 TLEGNVEVKTREFQE
+350 TLEGNVDTKTREFQE

-389 EILYGNKYVRDLYG
+389 EILYGNKYVRDLHG

-408 TCWQVLQEGQSGP
+408 TCWQVLQDGQSGP
-421 CDFCAKDRVLTP
+421 CDFCTKDRLLTP

-443 EYQKEATGT
+443 EYQKEDTGT

-476 VTDRKQTERDLE
+476 VTDRKQTEKDLE

-505 SQRTLNGVGALLM
+505 LQRTLNGVGALLM

-561 AQSILE
+561 VQTILE
-567 GLDGMT
+567 DLDGMT
-573 IAPENKFNPP
+573 IAPDNKFNPP

-589 PSGRQTIIPL
+589 PTGRQTIIPL
-599 QSRNQ
+599 RPRSQ

-649 DLEKRVEST
+649 DFEKRVEST

-798 RLIAATNK
+798 RIIAATNK

-838 PNDIPLLARHFLGRF
+838 PNDIPLLARHFLSRF
-853 AKEQNKEI
+853 AKEQDKEI

-893 LAKGDRVE
+893 LAKTGRIE
-901 ASDLPAI
+901 TSDLPTI
-908 VQTQGAHTLG
+908 VQTQAAHTLT
-918 DRLPTIEEHERNLL
+918 DKLPTIEEHERNLL

-954 TALYDKLKRYQITKP
+954 TALYDKLKRYQISKP